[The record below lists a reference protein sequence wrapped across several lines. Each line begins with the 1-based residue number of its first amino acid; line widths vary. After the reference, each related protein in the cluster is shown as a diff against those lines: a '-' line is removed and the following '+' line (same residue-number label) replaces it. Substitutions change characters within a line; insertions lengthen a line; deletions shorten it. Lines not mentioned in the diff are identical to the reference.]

1 MIKSSNNKLQNTNN
15 KLKNTNK
22 APKNSKLILKS
33 KRRRLIRRVI
43 LYSVVVTAG
52 AIIFATK
59 SNFFLVK
66 QVTVLGNPIM
76 SGDDIK
82 KNTENIL
89 GQNIFFIDKSNII
102 KEAKKNPYVDN
113 VEITK
118 TYPKQVNIKITEKQG
133 VYYAEKDGYKY
144 VFDSQMNLLEKIDSV
159 ENRNLVKITGL
170 DLKSVELG
178 DKASDD
184 TRTLKL
190 INLFY
195 QIIQKNPTS
204 YNINSIDISDFTNI
218 KVYIGN
224 VEGRLGNDENIPD
237 KMNKLLHIM
246 QSPDIG
252 ITKGYV
258 DVGFNGAPVYYKAER

>member
-1 MIKSSNNKLQNTNN
+1 MIKSSENKIQNINNKS
-15 KLKNTNK
+15 KKTNK
-22 APKNSKLILKS
+22 AQKSSKLILRS
-33 KRRRLIRRVI
+33 KRRRLIRRVL
-43 LYSVVVTAG
+43 LYSVVVTVG

-66 QVTVLGNPIM
+66 QVNILGNPIM

-82 KNTENIL
+82 KKTENIL

-102 KEAKKNPYVDN
+102 KEAKKDPYVDN
-113 VEITK
+113 VEVTK
-118 TYPKQVNIKITEKQG
+118 IYPKQINVKITEKQG
-133 VYYAEKDGYKY
+133 GYYVEKDGYKY
-144 VFDSQMNLLEKIDSV
+144 VLDSQVNLLEKTDSI
-159 ENRNLVKITGL
+159 ENRSLVKIIGL

-178 DKASDD
+178 DKVSDD
-184 TRTLKL
+184 TRTLKML
-190 INLFY
+190 DILY

-246 QSPDIG
+246 QSKDIG